1 MCEVYCGCP
10 THADVQ
16 TLIGLYQQP
25 VQRMLDTFYEHSC
38 KWRYKYSIPKCV
50 AGIYSSLRT
59 PVMPNFTLGG
69 VVVLNKLVTLHMGVP
84 LGVINDEVICGFVNK
99 RKHSL

>member
-1 MCEVYCGCP
+1 
-10 THADVQ
+10 
-16 TLIGLYQQP
+16 
-25 VQRMLDTFYEHSC
+25 
-38 KWRYKYSIPKCV
+38 
-50 AGIYSSLRT
+50 
-59 PVMPNFTLGG
+59 MPNFTLGG